1 MKAVD
6 LAGAALTPAQRKLI
20 EALAKSPIRDS
31 FYLSGGTALAGFYV
45 KHRVS
50 KDLDFFTRSD
60 VPVETLRSFL
70 ATVPGLTV
78 ESFERRF
85 DRRIF
90 LVHIDHEPLE
100 VEFTRYD
107 FERLA
112 EPTVLAEGVSV
123 DSLLDMLANKIVAL
137 ADRRDPKDEIDLYF
151 LLSDP
156 EAPAFRRALELAQQ
170 KFGIPGLRFIMQSR
184 LLALSKSHPPTTP
197 PVTRAELESRF
208 RELVEQLVDEDR
220 ES

>member
-70 ATVPGLTV
+70 A
-78 ESFERRF
+78 R
-85 DRRIF
+85 
-90 LVHIDHEPLE
+90 
-100 VEFTRYD
+100 
-107 FERLA
+107 A
-112 EPTVLAEGVSV
+112 
-123 DSLLDMLANKIVAL
+123 
-137 ADRRDPKDEIDLYF
+137 
-151 LLSDP
+151 
-156 EAPAFRRALELAQQ
+156 RRAA
-170 KFGIPGLRFIMQSR
+170 GR
-184 LLALSKSHPPTTP
+184 
-197 PVTRAELESRF
+197 
-208 RELVEQLVDEDR
+208 
-220 ES
+220 